1 MTSPHTSPHTSRRA
15 RRRARMRRVYMVRRV
30 VSACAL
36 LGVLAGV
43 TLSVLGASRALADA
57 WATT

>member
-1 MTSPHTSPHTSRRA
+1 MTSPHTSRRA

-36 LGVLAGV
+36 LGFLAGV